1 MNMDFSNK
9 FNYSA
14 RFQTTK
20 KKYFFPENININA
33 DCLTQKKDAS
43 FSSKSSIEKLL
54 DTVKKFQIDL
64 IIKNPEKLNF
74 NNTKALLS
82 LLKDN
87 LSSELN
93 NKRKI
98 YDKIQKQNDKKKR
111 SIRHMIKTNNDNF
124 NNSINYRKEAEQ
136 LKYINFNIENEIKKI
151 DFTIKEKKALKNLE
165 YLENQDEKIY
175 CDLNDKNIF
184 ETIKIM
190 KNEKNILNQIFINLS
205 KEKEKSDN
213 EIKNINDIKSILE
226 SKISKRERANLNFDL
241 LYKKSELLCLSKNN
255 SNSYSSDKE
264 TNVSSVKNINNNV
277 GNFKGFVHNNFG
289 YLQNDNIYDF
299 DIHKTLKSFHSSI
312 DTEF

>member
-1 MNMDFSNK
+1 MNMDFLNK

-14 RFQTTK
+14 RFQTTR

-33 DCLTQKKDAS
+33 DCLTQKKDVS

-124 NNSINYRKEAEQ
+124 NNSINYRKETEQ

>member
-1 MNMDFSNK
+1 MDFSNK

-14 RFQTTK
+14 RFQTIR

>member
-14 RFQTTK
+14 RFQTTR

-33 DCLTQKKDAS
+33 DCLTLKKDVS

-184 ETIKIM
+184 ETINIM

-277 GNFKGFVHNNFG
+277 GNFKGFAHNNFG

>member
-1 MNMDFSNK
+1 
-9 FNYSA
+9 
-14 RFQTTK
+14 
-20 KKYFFPENININA
+20 
-33 DCLTQKKDAS
+33 
-43 FSSKSSIEKLL
+43 
-54 DTVKKFQIDL
+54 
-64 IIKNPEKLNF
+64 
-74 NNTKALLS
+74 
-82 LLKDN
+82 
-87 LSSELN
+87 
-93 NKRKI
+93 
-98 YDKIQKQNDKKKR
+98 
-111 SIRHMIKTNNDNF
+111 MIKTNNGNL
-124 NNSINYRKEAEQ
+124 NNSINYKKEAEQ

>member
-277 GNFKGFVHNNFG
+277 GNFKGFAHNNFG
-289 YLQNDNIYDF
+289 YLHNDNIYDF

>member
-1 MNMDFSNK
+1 MDFSNK
-9 FNYSA
+9 FNYSE
-14 RFQTTK
+14 RLYLRRGKF
-20 KKYFFPENININA
+20 FFPESIKIKSDSLNK
-33 DCLTQKKDAS
+33 KKDIS
-43 FSSKSSIEKLL
+43 FSRKFSMESLL

-277 GNFKGFVHNNFG
+277 GNFKGFAHNNFA

>member
-1 MNMDFSNK
+1 MNMDFSNR

-14 RFQTTK
+14 NLNIRR
-20 KKYFFPENININA
+20 KKYFFPEMINIKA
-33 DCLTQKKDAS
+33 DCVKQKKDIS
-43 FSSKSSIEKLL
+43 FSRKSSIENLL
-54 DTVKKFQIDL
+54 DTVKKFQIGL
-64 IIKNPEKLNF
+64 IMKNPEKLNF
-74 NNTKALLS
+74 KNVKALLS

-87 LSSELN
+87 LSSELDK
-93 NKRKI
+93 KRKI
-98 YDKIQKQNDKKKR
+98 YDKMQKQIDKKKR
-111 SIRHMIKTNNDNF
+111 SIRHMIKTNNGNL
-124 NNSINYRKEAEQ
+124 NNNINYRKETEQ

-190 KNEKNILNQIFINLS
+190 KNEKNILNQIFINFS

-277 GNFKGFVHNNFG
+277 GNFKGFAHNNFG

>member
-1 MNMDFSNK
+1 MDFSNK
-9 FNYSA
+9 FNYSD
-14 RFQTTK
+14 RLYLRRGKF
-20 KKYFFPENININA
+20 FFPESIKIKSDSLNK
-33 DCLTQKKDAS
+33 KKDIS
-43 FSSKSSIEKLL
+43 FSRKFSMESLL
-54 DTVKKFQIDL
+54 DTVKKFQINL
-64 IIKNPEKLNF
+64 IDNNHQKLNII
-74 NNTKALLS
+74 NTKVLLS
-82 LLKDN
+82 LFKDC
-87 LSSELN
+87 LSNELN
-93 NKRKI
+93 KKRKI
-98 YDKIQKQNDKKKR
+98 YDKIHKQNDKKKR
-111 SIRHMIKTNNDNF
+111 SIRHMIKTNNGNL
-124 NNSINYRKEAEQ
+124 NNSINYKKEAEQ

-184 ETIKIM
+184 ETINIM

-277 GNFKGFVHNNFG
+277 GNFKGFAHNNFG

>member
-14 RFQTTK
+14 RFQTTR
-20 KKYFFPENININA
+20 KKYFFPENINA
-33 DCLTQKKDAS
+33 DCLTQKKDVS

-98 YDKIQKQNDKKKR
+98 YDKIQKQNDKKKM

-213 EIKNINDIKSILE
+213 EIKNKNDIKSILE

-277 GNFKGFVHNNFG
+277 GNFKGFAHNNFS

>member
-14 RFQTTK
+14 RFQIIR

-33 DCLTQKKDAS
+33 DCLTQKKDES

-184 ETIKIM
+184 ETINIM

-241 LYKKSELLCLSKNN
+241 LYKKGELLCLSKNN

-277 GNFKGFVHNNFG
+277 GNFKGFAHNNFG

>member
-1 MNMDFSNK
+1 MDFSNK

-33 DCLTQKKDAS
+33 DCLTQKKDIS
-43 FSSKSSIEKLL
+43 FSSKSSMEKLL

-64 IIKNPEKLNF
+64 IIKNPEKF
-74 NNTKALLS
+74 NYINAKALLS

-277 GNFKGFVHNNFG
+277 GNFKGFAHNNFA

>member
-14 RFQTTK
+14 RFQTTR

-184 ETIKIM
+184 ETINIM

-289 YLQNDNIYDF
+289 YLHNDNIYDF

>member
-14 RFQTTK
+14 RFQTTR

>member
-14 RFQTTK
+14 RFQITR

-264 TNVSSVKNINNNV
+264 TNVSSIKNINNNV
-277 GNFKGFVHNNFG
+277 GNFKGFAYNNFG

>member
-14 RFQTTK
+14 RFQTTR

-33 DCLTQKKDAS
+33 DCLTLKKDVS

-241 LYKKSELLCLSKNN
+241 LFKKSELLCLSKNN

>member
-1 MNMDFSNK
+1 MNMAFSNR

-14 RFQTTK
+14 KLDMRR
-20 KKYFFPENININA
+20 KKYFFPENINIKT
-33 DCLTQKKDAS
+33 DCLKQKKDIS
-43 FSSKSSIEKLL
+43 FSSKSSIENLL
-54 DTVKKFQIDL
+54 DTVKKFQIGL

-74 NNTKALLS
+74 INAKALLS

-93 NKRKI
+93 KKRKI

-111 SIRHMIKTNNDNF
+111 KIRHNIKTNNGNF

-151 DFTIKEKKALKNLE
+151 DFMIKEKKSIKNLE
-165 YLENQDEKIY
+165 YLENLDEKIY

-190 KNEKNILNQIFINLS
+190 KNEKNILHQIFISLS
-205 KEKEKSDN
+205 KEKEKSDSEIKYIN
-213 EIKNINDIKSILE
+213 EIKLILENKILERERTNINL
-226 SKISKRERANLNFDL
+226 DL
-241 LYKKSELLCLSKNN
+241 LLKKSELLCLSKNN
-255 SNSYSSDKE
+255 SNSYSSEKE
-264 TNVSSVKNINNNV
+264 TNASSIKNNNNNID
-277 GNFKGFVHNNFG
+277 NFKGFAHNNFG
-289 YLQNDNIYDF
+289 YLHNDNIFDF
-299 DIHKTLKSFHSSI
+299 DIQKTLKSFHSSI

>member
-1 MNMDFSNK
+1 
-9 FNYSA
+9 
-14 RFQTTK
+14 
-20 KKYFFPENININA
+20 
-33 DCLTQKKDAS
+33 
-43 FSSKSSIEKLL
+43 
-54 DTVKKFQIDL
+54 
-64 IIKNPEKLNF
+64 
-74 NNTKALLS
+74 
-82 LLKDN
+82 
-87 LSSELN
+87 
-93 NKRKI
+93 
-98 YDKIQKQNDKKKR
+98 
-111 SIRHMIKTNNDNF
+111 MIKTNNDNF

-184 ETIKIM
+184 ETINIM

-277 GNFKGFVHNNFG
+277 GNFKGFAHNNFG